1 MVEECI
7 DFFPKRKQRNDS
19 EYKNNAKKKHTTENR
34 FIAVKYAASWHATD
48 KRIVGFGITG
58 SREGL
63 LDLYS

>member
-1 MVEECI
+1 MRNVLI
-7 DFFPKRKQRNDS
+7 FFPRESKEMTLNIKIML
-19 EYKNNAKKKHTTENR
+19 KKKHTTENR